1 MIFLSFQAEC
11 VRWIKRTKVT
21 EDNCMAMIKLSSLY
35 DFTISSY
42 EEYIEAH
49 LPEMMLKDELLDIT
63 PESVRHLLQDPRLS
77 YAGIQDKFSFLVRW
91 TKSQLRRNGEFENIL
106 QSLNF
111 EDSDADFIQNI
122 VLREPLVH
130 QLCNPSFIA
139 ELSSIN
145 VLSAHDIILFP
156 QLYQDCKLQCFDITR
171 QRWCSI
177 NVDVVEPVPNGFYK
191 EMVQNIEGVQGKLH
205 SNVYMVKSSYGG
217 RSIYIFNLETRVV
230 KKSNITITTGIGDNK
245 LSQVEQYI
253 HDQELVLVSKE
264 LVDYGKV
271 NSLDVSEISPDLLQL
286 FMFSRNPIERMIAS
300 TEINSRLARKMF
312 SISVLYIGQIED
324 ETTELTP
331 ILSLRKE
338 ISKICSNGSIIA
350 MLSIN
355 AEDLYLFNKVDFSL
369 DVVSIKNTYN
379 SINSNM
385 SMLSTSGE
393 GFVIYDQ
400 ERAVHVAR
408 QIGPSLS
415 CNWLISVSSFCSI
428 KDKERNIEK
437 YTSCENKWYCYLR
450 NYRESPV
457 FSYTSHEKLTA
468 NQSLE
473 AGNNGRQGEIWEPM
487 PTHPSGYM
495 SPPSKIFQI
504 TLPIRRLLCALS
516 CPHCKKKMEN
526 ERNYSYND
534 HYEDSDDDDDDDD
547 DMYGY
552 SRRVIYPD
560 YDYYDYDDYYY
571 DSD

>member
-1 MIFLSFQAEC
+1 M
-11 VRWIKRTKVT
+11 T
-21 EDNCMAMIKLSSLY
+21 MIKLSSLY
-35 DFTISSY
+35 DFSISSY

-49 LPEMMLKDELLDIT
+49 LPEMMLKDEMLDIT
-63 PESVRHLLQDPRLS
+63 QESVLHLLQDPRLS
-77 YAGIQDKFSFLVRW
+77 YAGIPDRFSFLVRW

-106 QSLNF
+106 QCLNF

-145 VLSAHDIILFP
+145 VLSAHDILLFP
-156 QLYQDCKLQCFDITR
+156 QLYQDGKLQCFDITR

-177 NVDVVEPVPNGFYK
+177 NVDAVEPVPNGFYRQ
-191 EMVQNIEGVQGKLH
+191 MLQNIEGVQGKLH
-205 SNVYMVKSSYGG
+205 SNVYMAKNSYNG

-230 KKSNITITTGIGDNK
+230 KESKITITTGIDENK
-245 LSQVEQYI
+245 LSEVEQYI
-253 HDQELVLVSKE
+253 HDNELVFVSKE
-264 LVDYGKV
+264 FVDYGRV
-271 NSLDVSEISPDLLQL
+271 NSMDLSAISPDLLHL
-286 FMFSRNPIERMIAS
+286 FMFSRNPIDRMIAS
-300 TEINSRLARKMF
+300 KEINSRLARKTISF
-312 SISVLYIGQIED
+312 SVLYIGQIEC

-350 MLSIN
+350 MLSKN
-355 AEDLYLFNKVDFSL
+355 AEELYLFNKVDFSL

-379 SINSNM
+379 GIHSNM

-393 GFVIYDQ
+393 GFMIYDQ

-415 CNWLISVSSFCSI
+415 CKWSVSVSSFCSV
-428 KDKERNIEK
+428 KDEK
-437 YTSCENKWYCYLR
+437 RCMEQYISCENKWYCYTR
-450 NYRESPV
+450 NYTGSSV
-457 FSYTSHEKLTA
+457 FSYTSHEKLSA
-468 NQSLE
+468 NQSRE
-473 AGNNGRQGEIWEPM
+473 AGNNGRQVEIWEPL

-495 SPPSKIFQI
+495 SPRSKIFQI
-504 TLPIRRLLCALS
+504 TLPVRTLTCALS

-526 ERNYSYND
+526 ERIYSYND
-534 HYEDSDDDDDDDD
+534 YYKDSSDDDDDDDD
-547 DMYGY
+547 VVYGY
-552 SRRVIYPD
+552 SRRFAYP
-560 YDYYDYDDYYY
+560 YYDYGDYYY